1 MPLVLPAAACPQVRQ
16 SREAPYSVLPACVC
30 VTFSETSLGCSGGG
44 RTPEAAGS
52 GRQHW
57 LFPCPDVALGKLP
70 SLSESVPSF
79 VKQILRY
86 ESVTC
91 TGHREGV
98 MTMHGKHLCCPV
110 FSARQS
116 VMTTAI
122 RGV

>member
-1 MPLVLPAAACPQVRQ
+1 MVEESCLTTLGLILVLDTHQ
-16 SREAPYSVLPACVC
+16 
-30 VTFSETSLGCSGGG
+30 LG
-44 RTPEAAGS
+44 R
-52 GRQHW
+52 
-57 LFPCPDVALGKLP
+57 P

-86 ESVTC
+86 ESVTR

-116 VMTTAI
+116 VMTTAM